1 MKNRGFRAV
10 KWLLAAYLFVTVAL
24 PLFLLIGNIHISDV
38 STVLS
43 SAQFLP
49 MLKNSVLTT
58 LISTV
63 ISVGLSFLLAF
74 CIHRSG
80 IRFKSIW
87 SILFTIPMLIPSISH
102 GMGLVLLF
110 GDNGILTNLLGINIG
125 LYGYTGI
132 IMGSVMYSF
141 PDFFPYAQ
149 RRFPV

>member
-74 CIHRSG
+74 CIHRS
-80 IRFKSIW
+80 RC
-87 SILFTIPMLIPSISH
+87 
-102 GMGLVLLF
+102 
-110 GDNGILTNLLGINIG
+110 
-125 LYGYTGI
+125 
-132 IMGSVMYSF
+132 
-141 PDFFPYAQ
+141 
-149 RRFPV
+149 

>member
-1 MKNRGFRAV
+1 
-10 KWLLAAYLFVTVAL
+10 
-24 PLFLLIGNIHISDV
+24 
-38 STVLS
+38 
-43 SAQFLP
+43 

-125 LYGYTGI
+125 PVRLYRHYHGI
-132 IMGSVMYSF
+132 GNVF
-141 PDFFPYAQ
+141 VPGFFPYAQ